1 MIFSR
6 IFTPSHQ
13 SPKPEKRMQAIENL
27 SPDKAQE
34 KTILH
39 ELAFNDEDPNVS
51 LSALEKLNSFVL
63 WLKMSQIAKQ
73 SRVKKVAE
81 QKVNSALLNEG
92 DLSLSFEE
100 KLSFLKETAS
110 PEFVIQLL
118 PIMLEKDAALLRDD
132 TLANALIEKVNKP
145 SFTHYVFLE
154 GASASLQ
161 TQLINSYST
170 ISDLQKLAKK
180 VSDDDLLSKINA
192 RIDAIKEAQQRPVE
206 LKKQLTLTL
215 SKYQALLDKPDVE
228 VVEQKRREFDSE
240 LSGLFAQIN
249 LLTQEEH
256 TEYKEKREKI
266 SEQVDRYLSRIRP
279 GWEEKQLA
287 TQLANTQALC
297 EQQLAHAIEQVS
309 WLYDNR
315 LCEATLA
322 DVATVNESV
331 RAVEATLEQLARLGN
346 EKSSEKR
353 LKEIT
358 KAVNELN
365 DKLERFSMQ
374 QHYGQKLLIK
384 LQILEDIATKI
395 TTLSAVKVQSGQ
407 TDANPAEP
415 SAQVDETS
423 HENVTLDTL
432 QAAFT
437 EAREDYKKLSSEIDA
452 IPKVL
457 SERYKALI
465 NRVSAKE
472 RAQKTKQNEQIKNV
486 RRQISVIDNLI
497 GQGKF
502 RVAISKFQKLENNY
516 NEMPDSAK
524 EQVEKRFEKTA
535 EEVSRLEGWQSYLA
549 APRKPALVEEALT
562 LASTEADDIKARSE
576 AIKYLR
582 KQWLSLTTTTNSSTT
597 NSSTTNSSDDDLQKQ
612 FDDAL
617 EKAFEPCREHYAKLD
632 EQRQQALEK
641 RVAIIA
647 SVKSIDPSLPEAELV
662 KIFDRA
668 AKQWHAAGQV
678 ERDTYEQLKREW
690 KAVSAPIQ
698 TKIQAWQNDNQA
710 QKRDLVLQAQQL
722 ANHDDVAVAAD
733 EAQSLQNRWK
743 QVGHAGKREESKLWS
758 EFKAANDLVFERLK
772 AERKLLNNV
781 VNEKVDSLLS
791 NIENIDTSSDDATF
805 NESMAR
811 VREQLAELPKSQR
824 SKVERKLNVVESK
837 REAQAERA
845 QAQAQRD
852 KAQALTSLLKLS
864 VGEGTE
870 DKEMLIERLGKRWS
884 GLFSQS
890 DGCTRSQHDRR
901 WLTVALEVASNMPS
915 PDTDTSIRSSVQLQM
930 MTAKLEQGEAATASE
945 ILADWL
951 SYDVLEVKDNAL
963 TQRVIAVVDA
973 HPEMVY

>member
-13 SPKPEKRMQAIENL
+13 SPKPEKRIKAIENL

-51 LSALEKLNSFVL
+51 LLALEKLNSFVL
-63 WLKMSQIAKQ
+63 WLKMSQIAKL

-92 DLSLSFEE
+92 DLSLSCEE

-118 PIMLEKDAALLRDD
+118 PKMLEKDAALLRDD
-132 TLANALIEKVNKP
+132 TLAKALIDKVNKP

-161 TQLINSYST
+161 SQLISAYST

-206 LKKQLTLTL
+206 LKKQLTLIL

-228 VVEQKRREFDSE
+228 IVEQKRREFDSE
-240 LSGLFAQIN
+240 LSGLFCQID

-256 TEYKEKREKI
+256 TEYKEKRERI

-279 GWEEKQLA
+279 RWEEKQLA

-297 EQQLAHAIEQVS
+297 EQQLTHAIEQVS

-331 RAVEATLEQLARLGN
+331 RGVEATLEQLARLGN

-365 DKLERFSMQ
+365 DKLDRFSMQ

-384 LQILEDIATKI
+384 LQMLEDIATKI
-395 TTLSAVKVQSGQ
+395 ATLSAVKGQSAQ
-407 TDANPAEP
+407 TGANPVEP
-415 SAQVDETS
+415 SAQDDEKS
-423 HENVTLDTL
+423 HEEVTLDTL

-452 IPKVL
+452 IPKAL
-457 SERYKALI
+457 SGRYKALI
-465 NRVSAKE
+465 NRVNAKE

-502 RVAISKFQKLENNY
+502 RVAISKFQKLEDNY
-516 NEMPDSAK
+516 NEMPDTAK
-524 EQVEKRFEKTA
+524 KQIEKRFEKTA

-549 APRKPALVEEALT
+549 APRKPALVEDAQA
-562 LASTEADDIKARSE
+562 LASTDADDIKARSE

-597 NSSTTNSSDDDLQKQ
+597 DSSDDDLQKQ

-632 EQRQQALEK
+632 EQRQQAQEK
-641 RVAIIA
+641 RVFIIA

-662 KIFDRA
+662 KMFDRA

-690 KAVSAPIQ
+690 KAVSTPIQ
-698 TKIQAWQNDNQA
+698 TKIQAWKNDNQA
-710 QKRDLVLQAQQL
+710 QKRDLVSQAQQL
-722 ANHDDVAVAAD
+722 ASHEDVVVAAD

-758 EFKAANDLVFERLK
+758 EFKAANDVVFERLK
-772 AERKLLNNV
+772 AERKLQNNV

-791 NIENIDTSSDDATF
+791 NIENIDINSDDASF
-805 NESMAR
+805 NESMGC
-811 VREQLAELPKSQR
+811 VREQLTELPKPQR
-824 SKVERKLNVVESK
+824 SKVERKLDMLESK
-837 REAQAERA
+837 REAQADRA
-845 QAQAQRD
+845 QSQAQRD
-852 KAQALTSLLKLS
+852 RAQALISLLEIS

-884 GLFSQS
+884 AFLSQS
-890 DGCTRSQHDRR
+890 DGHIRMQHDRR

-915 PDTDTSIRSSVQLQM
+915 PNAETSIRSSVQLQM

-951 SYDVLEVKDNAL
+951 SYDVLEVKDNPL

-973 HPEMVY
+973 HPEVVA